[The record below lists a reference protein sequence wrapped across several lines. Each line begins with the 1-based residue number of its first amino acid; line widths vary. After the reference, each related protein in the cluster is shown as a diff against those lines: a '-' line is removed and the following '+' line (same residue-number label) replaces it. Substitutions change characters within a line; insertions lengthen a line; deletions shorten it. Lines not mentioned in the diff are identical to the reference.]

1 MREANG
7 RKYLYSL
14 IPSDVTY
21 RTGCLIIAAIGLT
34 IFGII
39 NRLNVKWNFEDV
51 RVIIIAATS
60 LILLTAL
67 QIYINKGYRVS
78 FDDDA
83 IYLRPDGIGWNFQ
96 YKPDRIMRYDEIGEL
111 YASGGNGNMSPFEF
125 IEIQRI
131 GWDGEERFFLSRIFL
146 RENQLKELLH
156 FVYTKIPDKFPQDVI
171 DYMHA
176 EAGWIERGQIRYESN
191 HPDE

>member
-1 MREANG
+1 MREVDG

-14 IPSDVTY
+14 VPTDITI
-21 RTGCLIIAAIGLT
+21 RTGFFIVLLACLAIFLFTNPDHRGRFFLLPHYLGLLA
-34 IFGII
+34 F
-39 NRLNVKWNFEDV
+39 LF
-51 RVIIIAATS
+51 S
-60 LILLTAL
+60 LTAF

-96 YKPDRIMRYDEIGEL
+96 YKPNRIMRYDEVGEL
-111 YASGGNGNMSPFEF
+111 YASGGNMNLSPFEF
-125 IEIQRI
+125 IEIQRV

-146 RENQLKELLH
+146 RENQLKELLQ
-156 FVYTKIPDKFPQDVI
+156 FTYTKIPDKFPQDVI

-176 EAGWIERGQIRYESN
+176 EAGWIERAQIRYESE
-191 HPDE
+191 HPEG

>member
-1 MREANG
+1 M
-7 RKYLYSL
+7 
-14 IPSDVTY
+14 
-21 RTGCLIIAAIGLT
+21 IGLA
-34 IFGII
+34 IFGLI
-39 NRLNVKWNFEDV
+39 NPFGVPTGR
-51 RVIIIAATS
+51 RVWQPYFVIVSGLT
-60 LILLTAL
+60 LLTVL

-146 RENQLKELLH
+146 RENQLKELLL
-156 FVYTKIPDKFPQDVI
+156 FVHTKIPDKFPQDII